1 MELQMDE
8 IRIFAN
14 GNQAVFIC
22 PKCDVTRTADVS
34 KLLNF
39 EIQIKINCKCKCG
52 HTFKAIIE
60 RRKFY
65 RKDSELPGFFYSLND
80 LKKTFMV
87 VKDISRSGCRLKMNP
102 TNNTFTIGER
112 IFLEFSLDDS
122 LKSLIRKEATIR
134 SNSGDCIGIEFDA
147 IEQYD
152 KLGRYL
158 MFK

>member
-1 MELQMDE
+1 MDE

-14 GNQAVFIC
+14 NNQATFIC

-34 KLLNF
+34 KLLKF

-52 HTFKAIIE
+52 HQFKSIIE

-65 RKDSELPGFFYSLND
+65 RKDIDIKGFFYSLND
-80 LKKTFMV
+80 FKKTFMTI
-87 VKDISRSGCRLKMNP
+87 KDISRSGCKIKINSY
-102 TNNTFTIGER
+102 NNGFLFGEKV
-112 IFLEFSLDDS
+112 FLEFNLDDS

-134 SNSGDCIGIEFDA
+134 SVNGTYIGIEFDT
-147 IEQYD
+147 IDQYD
-152 KLGRYL
+152 RLGSYL